1 MSSELSSQSRW
12 EERLDIL
19 YRELELAIRWKR
31 PSILFAICRSE
42 HMCNYLMERLAERLQ
57 QIGKNAYPI
66 HIKEGGFPLEELDS
80 LRVMNNVVV
89 FVDSQLSPQDEEH
102 ARAAF
107 AQIDRYR
114 EYFIDNALHAVFW
127 LCEHDVQRFVFGAT
141 ESWYLRH
148 RVIDFT
154 EDSQP
159 PQQVLEALEEFL
171 QCQGNRCAYPLPVSD
186 LNQEIAAVL
195 SALTLSPS
203 HTSTLII
210 LGLFCL
216 KQGDF
221 QEAQKFL
228 RVALDLSQTANQ
240 PELTSYSLKYLGM
253 AEYGLGEVEKAID
266 LYKQAIHLSDKPGKL
281 WKNLGML
288 YVQQQQYQEAIAAFQ
303 EAAQASPEEADVW
316 RNLAE
321 AYLLAGFPQQ
331 ALDAFE
337 KALALDADD
346 EQALTGKGKALLHQD
361 SPSEAY
367 QCFRA
372 VLAKNPDHAPAWI
385 GMGQVYERQGKL
397 DEALAAYR
405 KAVQHDPQ
413 SSQAWER
420 LGKLYQARQ
429 DYQNAAQ
436 ALEQRLRIDAE
447 SWRSYQDLGLL
458 EYEQG
463 NYGRASYFLEQAIP
477 LCNDTHMRAML
488 WQQLAQVQAR
498 LDNPTVAL
506 QALEQANRLIGASM
520 NSELVKRKGETGDM
534 LEPTNLF
541 ETRSAQEWNE
551 LGVSLM
557 RSGNYQKAIYA
568 FTKAIET
575 GPENSWPYI
584 KNMALAH
591 YLLGKQHGS
600 TGALDESEEESE
612 ENILPPLAEPVPPAT
627 PRSENRPER
636 DTFAGQSISAVA
648 SVGEPIEQQAAQAST
663 VPGLNLAEEWNERG
677 NQALMDG
684 DFQKAIEAYKK
695 AISLEP
701 GFGKA
706 YINLG
711 LAYFRQGNY
720 HLAETFYK
728 KGLEFLSETEERA
741 IALTRLGDVYRRLND
756 HQNALKAYQEARTL
770 SSDHNALLERARRSL
785 LTNPIG

>member
-1 MSSELSSQSRW
+1 MNSEPSSLSMW

-42 HMCNYLMERLAERLQ
+42 YVRDQLMERLAERLR
-57 QIGKNAYPI
+57 QIGKNTYPI
-66 HIKEGGFPLEELDS
+66 HIKGDSFPVEEVDS
-80 LRVMNNVVV
+80 LRVMNNVVI
-89 FVDSQLSPQDEEH
+89 FVDSQLSPHDEQH

-114 EYFIDNALHAVFW
+114 EYFVDNSLHAVFW
-127 LCEHDVQRFVFGAT
+127 LCEHDVQRFVLSAT
-141 ESWYLRH
+141 DSWYLRH

-154 EDSQP
+154 EDLQP
-159 PQQVLEALEEFL
+159 PQLVLETLEEFL
-171 QCQGNRCAYPLPVSD
+171 QCQGNQCAYPLPASD
-186 LNQEIAAVL
+186 LNQEIATAL
-195 SALTLSPS
+195 STLTLSPS

-221 QEAQKFL
+221 QDAQKFL

-240 PELTSYSLKYLGM
+240 SELTSYCLKYLGM

-266 LYKQAIHLSDKPGKL
+266 LYKQAIQLSAKPGKL

-288 YVQQQQYQEAIAAFQ
+288 HVQQHQYQEAIRAFQ
-303 EAAQASPEEADVW
+303 EAARALPKDADIW
-316 RNLAE
+316 RRLGE
-321 AYLLAGFPQQ
+321 AYLLAGFSQE
-331 ALDAFE
+331 ALAAFE
-337 KALALDADD
+337 KALVLDADD
-346 EQALTGKGKALLHQD
+346 EQALTGKGRVLLHQGNH
-361 SPSEAY
+361 SEAY
-367 QCFRA
+367 QCFHA
-372 VLAKNPDHAPAWI
+372 VLAKNPNHAPAWI
-385 GMGQVYERQGKL
+385 GIGQVYEFQGKPE
-397 DEALAAYR
+397 EAQVAYQ
-405 KAVQHDPQ
+405 KAVQNDPH

-420 LGKLYQARQ
+420 LGKLYQAHK
-429 DYQNAAQ
+429 DYENAAR
-436 ALEQRLRIDAE
+436 AFEQRLQIDPE
-447 SWRSYQDLGLL
+447 SWRSYQDLAQL
-458 EYEQG
+458 EYQRC

-477 LCNDTHMRAML
+477 LCNDTRIRAVL
-488 WQQLAQVQAR
+488 WKQLAQAQAR
-498 LDNPTVAL
+498 LDNQAIAV
-506 QALEQANRLIGASM
+506 QALEQANRLIGANM
-520 NSELVKRKGETGDM
+520 NSEQAEQKGETGDM

-600 TGALDESEEESE
+600 TGALDESEEESD
-612 ENILPPLAEPVPPAT
+612 ENILPSIAAPVLPST
-627 PRSENRPER
+627 PRSENWT
-636 DTFAGQSISAVA
+636 DGDNFARQSPSAT
-648 SVGEPIEQQAAQAST
+648 SSPGEPHGQQEAP
-663 VPGLNLAEEWNERG
+663 VPSSPNLAEEWNERG
-677 NQALMDG
+677 NQSLMDG
-684 DFQKAIEAYKK
+684 DFQQAIASYKK
-695 AISLEP
+695 AISLDP
-701 GFGKA
+701 TFGKA

-728 KGLEFLSETEERA
+728 KGLEFLSEKEERA
-741 IALTRLGDVYRRLND
+741 IALARLGDVYRRLND
-756 HQNALKAYQEARTL
+756 HQNALKAYQEAQSL